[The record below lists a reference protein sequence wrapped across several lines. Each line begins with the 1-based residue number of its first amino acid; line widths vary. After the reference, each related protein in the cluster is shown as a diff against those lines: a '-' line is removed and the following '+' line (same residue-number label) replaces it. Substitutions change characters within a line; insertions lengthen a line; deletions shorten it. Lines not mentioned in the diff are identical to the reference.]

1 MQMIFR
7 LLSVLFLF
15 AITSVAFASNLKAR
29 GKQSGYGFFIIRS
42 EWDDRCVAYVNG
54 NLILVKDCSMGQAV
68 WEGVK
73 GQTRNIFLK
82 NYYTGRFLSFQRG
95 VRLPQMLGNS
105 ADALAKWN
113 FNVVHQRN
121 RRWPAN
127 RSYWGVTY
135 HVIQNVGTG
144 LCLMVN
150 GDTVSQLNCNPGKP
164 EHLSFEPVNFNAAW
178 QKSPERVAEEQKANP
193 PPAPAPRPLPVPVP
207 VPTPAPQPV
216 PVPVPVPTPAPQPVN
231 NTPRRPCRRPE

>member
-1 MQMIFR
+1 MIFR

-15 AITSVAFASNLKAR
+15 SITSVAFASNLKAR
-29 GKQSGYGFFIIRS
+29 GKQAGYGFFIIRS
-42 EWDDRCVAYVNG
+42 EWDDRCVAYING
-54 NLILVKDCSMGQAV
+54 NLVLVKDCQMGQAV

-73 GQTRNIFLK
+73 GQTRNISLK
-82 NYYTGRFLSFQRG
+82 NYYTGKYLGFQPG
-95 VRLPQMLGNS
+95 VRLPQMLGGS
-105 ADALAKWN
+105 ANNLAKWN

-121 RRWPAN
+121 RRWPNN

-135 HVIQNVGTG
+135 HVIQNVGTN

-164 EHLSFEPVNFNAAW
+164 EHLSFEPVNFNTAW

-193 PPAPAPRPLPVPVP
+193 PPAPRP
-207 VPTPAPQPV
+207 PAPQP
-216 PVPVPVPTPAPQPVN
+216 PVPQPQPQPPAPQPAPQPVN